1 MEDTILEQNVLQ
13 KIVKNIPLG
22 VVVSKEG
29 MRRKVYYVNQAAYEI
44 MGYSRE
50 EYIELVE
57 NGWAGFMD
65 LDLRSVIRDNNEQI
79 RSGEPFEVL
88 SKTRTK
94 AGEEKWLLSR
104 VVVRM
109 KEGPSCY
116 VSYMDVTERMNQ
128 EQLQRQ
134 EQEALR
140 EQAARDSFTKLL
152 NRGTME
158 QLICEALQGDEDTS
172 ECAYIAFDVDNFKKI
187 NDAYGHGMGDML
199 ILKVA
204 DLLSEAFGE
213 DAYIARMGGDEFAV
227 FCQNVHEQDA
237 VYQQAKYVL
246 KELRKEREPMG
257 FREAPTVSIGIA
269 FGPEAGTSFAELYHR
284 ADEALYRVKNEQ
296 KNGISVYT
304 FS

>member
-1 MEDTILEQNVLQ
+1 MENMSLEQNVLQ
-13 KIVKNIPLG
+13 KVIKNIPLG

-29 MRRKVYYVNQAAYEI
+29 MRRKVYYMNQAAHEI
-44 MGYSRE
+44 MGYTKD
-50 EYIELVE
+50 EYTELVE
-57 NGWAGFMD
+57 NGWSGFMD
-65 LDLRSVIRDNNEQI
+65 LDLRSVIRENNEQI
-79 RSGEPFEVL
+79 RTGEPFEVL

-94 AGEEKWLLSR
+94 TGEVKWLLSR
-104 VVVRM
+104 IVVRM

-116 VSYMDVTERMNQ
+116 VSYMDVTERINQ

-140 EQAARDSFTKLL
+140 EQASRDSFTKLL

-158 QLICEALQGDEDTS
+158 QLICEALGAS
-172 ECAYIAFDVDNFKKI
+172 EAATEYAYITFDVDNFKRI

-204 DLLSEAFGE
+204 ELLKEAFGKE
-213 DAYIARMGGDEFAV
+213 AFIARMGGDEFAV
-227 FCQNVHEQDA
+227 FCQNIKEQDV
-237 VYQQAKYVL
+237 VYQQAKRVL
-246 KELRKEREPMG
+246 CELRKEREPLG
-257 FREAPTVSIGIA
+257 FLEEPTVSIGIA
-269 FGPEAGTSFAELYHR
+269 FGPEAGTSFEELYHK